1 MPAARLPADVPTVA
15 IGGRELAL
23 RGRACHLPAAGALV
37 VADLHVGRAA
47 ASDVEYPLGERAD
60 LRDRLAAAVERFD
73 PGTVAFAGDLLH
85 RFGDASARSVDAL
98 RDLIGAVRAAGVRA
112 VVVAGNHDVGLDGAW
127 PGDVHDEFRLSDGT
141 VVCHGHEEPSA
152 DAPAYVV
159 GHDHPTIAIEG
170 QRRPCLLYGEGVYR
184 DADLLVLPAFSR
196 VAPGVEVNRMDAGDF
211 ASPLVRDADALRP
224 VVHDPDADE
233 TLAFPPLG
241 RFRRML

>member
-1 MPAARLPADVPTVA
+1 MTAADLPPDVSTVSL
-15 IGGRELAL
+15 GRRRLAL
-23 RGRACHLPAAGALV
+23 HGRACYLPDPDALV

-60 LRDRLAAAVERFD
+60 LRERLAAAVDRFD

-85 RFGDASARSVDAL
+85 RFDDASARSADAL
-98 RDLIGAVRAAGVRA
+98 RDLAGVVRDA
-112 VVVAGNHDVGLDGAW
+112 GARPVLVAGNHDVRLDEVW
-127 PGDVHDEFRLSDGT
+127 TGDAHDEYRLADGT
-141 VVCHGHEEPSA
+141 VVCHGHAEPTA

-184 DADLLVLPAFSR
+184 GADLLMLPAFSR
-196 VAPGVEVNRMDAGDF
+196 VAPGVEVNGMYASDF

-224 VVHDPDADE
+224 AVHDPDADE